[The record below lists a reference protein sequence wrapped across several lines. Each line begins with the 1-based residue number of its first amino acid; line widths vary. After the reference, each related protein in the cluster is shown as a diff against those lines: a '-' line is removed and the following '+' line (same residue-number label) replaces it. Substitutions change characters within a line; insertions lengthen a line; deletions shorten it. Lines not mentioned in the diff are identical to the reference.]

1 MRVAVATWNG
11 RISPVF
17 DVARQARV
25 VEDVGG
31 DAVGRDEMLPGTDP
45 AAQANRL
52 KALGIELLICGAL
65 SQPQALALEGAGIAV
80 IPFTAG
86 TVEEILAAWRAGT
99 LPRSAWSM
107 PGCCGRRRGCSGSE
121 GRMARRRGCRMGVGS
136 RDPWVRGEVG

>member
-45 AAQANRL
+45 AALANRL

-107 PGCCGRRRGCSGSE
+107 PGC
-121 GRMARRRGCRMGVGS
+121 
-136 RDPWVRGEVG
+136 